1 MSGIVV
7 FAGDV
12 TLEKAVWD
20 NLWGMYIYLKLDQQP
35 GDKRSPNPF
44 KKFTKRRKGKVGT
57 RFGAVFTL
65 SDGST
70 FYQDEVMLKNWA
82 DGSSGW
88 TLHLWVNSNEDG
100 VHPFMNVEN
109 KTAFALA
116 MVELDDDNT
125 VIDQVKRD
133 RVEAA
138 PKKARQRTLSN
149 YAAMLCREPM
159 FMRYLGDTYGIACE
173 PNFANEVATN
183 WMREFLKIQS
193 RAELDTDPMVEAK
206 FHTRIRRPY
215 KAWHE
220 KKGGSYEA
228 RNTD

>member
-20 NLWGMYIYLKLDQQP
+20 NLWGQYIFLKLDQQP
-35 GDKRSPNPF
+35 GDKQSPNPF
-44 KKFTKRRKGKVGT
+44 KKFTKRKKGKVGT

-82 DGSSGW
+82 DGAKGW
-88 TLHLWVNSNEDG
+88 TLHLWVNSDAAG
-100 VHPFMNVEN
+100 LHPFMDTEN
-109 KTAFALA
+109 KSVFALA

-125 VIDQVKRD
+125 VIDQAKRD
-133 RVEAA
+133 RVEKVPKAA
-138 PKKARQRTLSN
+138 RKRTLSN
-149 YAAMLCREPM
+149 YAAQLCREPM

-173 PNFANEVATN
+173 PAFADEVATN
-183 WMREFLKIQS
+183 WMRSFLKIES
-193 RAELDTDPMVEAK
+193 RAELDTDAFVVAT
-206 FHTRIRRPY
+206 FHNKIRRPY
-215 KAWHE
+215 AKWSA
-220 KKGGSYEA
+220 KRA
-228 RNTD
+228 NV